1 MSTNPFLRLFG
12 LGRGDDGKL
21 PASVRADRAV
31 ELVRD
36 GAALVDVR
44 ESHEWKTGHAP
55 QAVHIPLGQ
64 ISGAPRRLKADRQV
78 VVMCHSG
85 MRSRTAANQLRKLGF
100 DATSVS
106 GGIGA
111 WQAAGGAV
119 RR

>member
-1 MSTNPFLRLFG
+1 MSSNPFLRLFG
-12 LGRGDDGKL
+12 LGRSDDGRL
-21 PASVRADRAV
+21 PASVHADRAV
-31 ELVRD
+31 ELVRG

-44 ESHEWKTGHAP
+44 EAHEWRTGHAP
-55 QAVHIPLGQ
+55 QAVHVPLGQ
-64 ISGAPRRLKADRQV
+64 IETATRRLKADQQV

-85 MRSRTAANQLRKLGF
+85 MRSRTGAAQLRKLGF